1 MRISD
6 WSSDVC
12 SSDLGGKIS
21 SYRHVALHAVD
32 ELAAHVAALTG
43 KRWTGRTPLPGGD
56 FPVRGLAALIAD
68 IRLCHPFLPRAT
80 ADRIARAYGRSEEHT
95 SELQSLM
102 RISYAAF
109 CLKKKKKTKPIHPV
123 NTSHEYTHYPTT

>member
-80 ADRIARAYGRSEEHT
+80 VAEEGLVGNRIVRTTLFTWCGASIE
-95 SELQSLM
+95 
-102 RISYAAF
+102 
-109 CLKKKKKTKPIHPV
+109 KKSQNLLNH
-123 NTSHEYTHYPTT
+123 N